1 MGLVLVVNAGSS
13 SLKFALVDAMT
24 GQRAAEGVVERI
36 GETGSSAHYTGSQER
51 QVEDSIPDHGAAF
64 AVARDLMIED
74 GQPQPNV
81 VGHRVVHGGDELT
94 QPTVIDEAVV
104 AQIAAC
110 VPLAPL
116 HNPGALV
123 GIAAAGSQ
131 YPDIPHVA
139 VFDTAFHATMP
150 AAAREYAIDRNVAR
164 DFSIRRYGFHGT
176 SHQYVAAQAAE
187 FLGEDP
193 SDLNL
198 VSLHLG
204 NGASACAIRGGRS
217 VDTSMGVT
225 PLEGLVMGT
234 RSGDIDPSIP
244 MMLHSAGWDAQS
256 VDNLLNRDS
265 GLKGLCGENDMR
277 QISERAAAGDE
288 SAELAREVM
297 AHRLRKYLGAYSFI
311 LGRVDAV
318 IFTAGIGEH
327 NPWVRS
333 AVCRDL
339 QGFGIELDEAAN
351 VNVGSGIQR
360 ISAPGSLVTILVI
373 PTDEEYAIA
382 QQSYDLVR
390 DD

>member
-13 SLKFALVDAMT
+13 SLKFALVDATT
-24 GQRAAEGVVERI
+24 GERAAEGVVERI
-36 GETGSSAHYTGSQER
+36 GEDNSVAQYTGRGER
-51 QVEDSIPDHGAAF
+51 QIEQVVPDHGTAF
-64 AVARDLMIED
+64 ALARDLMAED
-74 GQPQPNV
+74 GQPQPIA

-94 QPTVIDEAVV
+94 EPTVINDAVV
-104 AQIAAC
+104 AQIEAC

-123 GIAAAGSQ
+123 GIAAARSQ
-131 YPDIPHVA
+131 YSQVPHVA

-150 AAAREYAIDRNVAR
+150 PAVREYAIDRNVAR

-187 FLGEDP
+187 FLRKDP
-193 SDLNL
+193 SELNL

-217 VDTSMGVT
+217 VETSMGVT

-234 RSGDIDPSIP
+234 RSGDIDPSITTI
-244 MMLHSAGWDAQS
+244 LQSAGWDAAA
-256 VDNLLNRDS
+256 VDNLLNRES
-265 GLKGLCGENDMR
+265 GLKGLCGDNDLR
-277 QISERAAAGDE
+277 QISERVASGDE
-288 SAELAREVM
+288 VAALALEVM
-297 AHRLRKYLGAYSFI
+297 AHRLRKYLGAYSFV

-327 NPWVRS
+327 NAWVRS

-339 QGFGIELDEAAN
+339 EGFGIQLDEVTNADL
-351 VNVGSGIQR
+351 GSGIQQ
-360 ISAPGSLVTILVI
+360 ISLPDSPVTVLVV

-382 QQSYDLVR
+382 QQSYALVG
-390 DD
+390 